1 MAFVGE
7 PPQSEG
13 ARRLYEADLAEGYV
27 ANYNRVW
34 AWRPE
39 LVEGLRALWMQARED
54 TSLED
59 RDFAVLVAA
68 TAAELGDSYCSLAWG
83 GKLAALT
90 SEETAAAVI
99 RGRETA
105 LTDRDVA
112 LARWAR
118 RVVRDPNATT
128 KDDVQ
133 ALRDVGL
140 GDKEI
145 LEVTAFVAFRLAF
158 STVNDALG
166 AQPDSKLAEDA
177 PEAVRRAVSYGRPPA
192 SN

>member
-1 MAFVGE
+1 
-7 PPQSEG
+7 
-13 ARRLYEADLAEGYV
+13 
-27 ANYNRVW
+27 
-34 AWRPE
+34 
-39 LVEGLRALWMQARED
+39 MQARND
-54 TSLED
+54 TTLED

-83 GKLAALT
+83 GKLAAL
-90 SEETAAAVI
+90 SDEHTAAAVL
-99 RGRETA
+99 RGRESD

-118 RVVRDPNATT
+118 RVVRDPNSTT
-128 KDDVQ
+128 DEDVRS
-133 ALRDVGL
+133 LREAGL

-145 LEVTAFVAFRLAF
+145 VEATAFVAFRLAF

-166 AQPDSKLAEDA
+166 AQPDSKLAEHA

-192 SN
+192 SS